1 MSDSALEDLSLE
13 SPKSEEYSLG
23 SSEDSTAKSAST
35 TEETKTEAA
44 PTVPERHGHHSKEA
58 EIPVL
63 PLSVNTIEVRVLN
76 GEKKGEGLKAYQT
89 YTIKTK
95 TTLSEYKKNDF
106 SVERRFS
113 DFIWLHDTL
122 QQEHR
127 GVVIPPAPEKETLLI
142 QDRFSTDFIESRRK
156 ELERFLKHIVS
167 HPVLNSSK
175 TLLVFL
181 EASEADLQTAKNPPS
196 TGGVWGSLFGASKKI
211 ATNISTS
218 LGGTT
223 EVDPWFEEKTK
234 YINSLETDLFQLSN
248 TVVNTV
254 RKYYELS
261 FNHGEFG
268 VCSTVVSQTESGD
281 KDLAFAFERLGD
293 VSNQIGQLQKELA
306 HSQKDA
312 FEDDVK
318 DYSRQIAAVKA
329 ALAFRTE
336 KLGEFQAAQR
346 DYNGKKDKIQLLKDT
361 NKPVTPAMETDL
373 QKAEQLMHEKNQTF
387 DTTSRSVRGEVERF
401 LALKS
406 KDLKAAVANLI
417 QTNLTYELRVVDLWK
432 KFLSTLPE
440 ETD

>member
-1 MSDSALEDLSLE
+1 MSDSALEDLSLDT
-13 SPKSEEYSLG
+13 PKSEEYSLG
-23 SSEDSTAKSAST
+23 SSEDSSASNNNN
-35 TEETKTEAA
+35 TKTEGEA
-44 PTVPERHGHHSKEA
+44 PVVPERHHHSAKDA

-63 PLSVNTIEVRVLN
+63 PLSVDTIEVRVLN
-76 GEKKGEGLKAYQT
+76 GEKKGEGMKAYQT
-89 YTIKTK
+89 YTIKSK
-95 TTLSEYKKNDF
+95 TTLSEFKKNDF

-113 DFIWLHDTL
+113 DFIWLHETL

-156 ELERFLKHIVS
+156 ELERFLKHVVS
-167 HPVLNSSK
+167 HPALNNSK
-175 TLLVFL
+175 TLQVFL
-181 EASEADLQTAKNPPS
+181 EASEAELQTAKNPPA
-196 TGGVWGSLFGASKKI
+196 TGSVWGSLFGASKKI

-218 LGGTT
+218 LGGHV
-223 EVDPWFEEKTK
+223 EIDPWFEQKTK
-234 YINSLETDLFQLSN
+234 YFNSLETDLFQLTN

-261 FNHGEFG
+261 FNHTEFG
-268 VCSTVVSQTESGD
+268 VYSTVVSQTENQD
-281 KDLAFAFERLGD
+281 KELGFAFERLGD
-293 VSNQIGQLQKELA
+293 VSNQIGTLQKELA
-306 HSQKDA
+306 HSQKEG

-318 DYSRQIAAVKA
+318 DYYKHIAAVKA

-336 KLGEFQAAQR
+336 KLAEFQAAQR

-361 NKPVTPAMETDL
+361 NKPVTPAMEGDL
-373 QKAEQLMHEKNQTF
+373 QKAEQLMHERNQSF
-387 DTTSRSVRGEVERF
+387 DTVSRSVRAEVERF

-432 KFLSTLPE
+432 KFLSSLPE
-440 ETD
+440 QE